1 MKKLLILVLIT
12 LILIVTANQILPIHG
27 EEKIYDSVVR
37 LHVLANSD
45 SEEDQA
51 LKLKVRDRVL
61 EISQPIL
68 SECTDKESAE
78 KLLEGSLE
86 QIKQAARQVVL
97 EQGYDYSVSVILCEE
112 DYPERSYDGFCFP
125 GGKYMSL
132 RVCLGEAEGKNWWCV
147 VFPPLCMSA
156 ASVTKQQAE
165 DAFIS
170 VGLTP
175 EQYKI
180 VTESQSTPK
189 YKIRFKFLETLQSI
203 FG

>member
-1 MKKLLILVLIT
+1 MFVKDYGIWV
-12 LILIVTANQILPIHG
+12 
-27 EEKIYDSVVR
+27 SV
-37 LHVLANSD
+37 AATES
-45 SEEDQA
+45 
-51 LKLKVRDRVL
+51 RVV
-61 EISQPIL
+61 SFG
-68 SECTDKESAE
+68 CSAF
-78 KLLEGSLE
+78 
-86 QIKQAARQVVL
+86 AR
-97 EQGYDYSVSVILCEE
+97 VILCEE
-112 DYPERSYDGFCFP
+112 EYPERAYDGFCFP

-189 YKIRFKFLETLQSI
+189 YRIRFKFLETLKSI